1 MKKLISAVLAVVLV
15 LSLSVTAFATGG
27 GHGGTICSEA
37 KTFTFTKDYVDAE
50 GDAAARKDIKFL
62 APLPVFNAD
71 GSEGKM
77 CGNAIRCVGKY
88 LYDKRGVKKEEVTV
102 ETLSGVKTLKLF
114 VLNGAVTSAR
124 VDMGAPVL
132 SPEKI
137 PALFT
142 GERTVGKKV
151 ILDKERVIT
160 LVSMGNPHCVVF
172 VEDVET
178 LPLTEIGPKFE
189 QSPLFPERVNT
200 EFIQGLGPRE
210 MKMRVWERGSGETM
224 ACGTGACA
232 AVAAAVQTGR
242 CPQNQA
248 VTVHLKGGDL
258 SVVYTEHTVTMEG
271 GAELAFTGEIEMD

>member
-1 MKKLISAVLAVVLV
+1 MREYQFIKYEGCGNDYIYIDCFGYEPPDEEKSRIAVKLSDRHFGVGGDGVV
-15 LSLSVTAFATGG
+15 F
-27 GHGGTICSEA
+27 ICRSDKA
-37 KTFTFTKDYVDAE
+37 DGFM
-50 GDAAARKDIKFL
+50 RM
-62 APLPVFNAD
+62 FNAD

-132 SPEKI
+132 SPKKI

-160 LVSMGNPHCVVF
+160 LVSMGNPHCVIFTEGVN
-172 VEDVET
+172 DMDIET
-178 LPLTEIGPKFE
+178 PGKAIENHK
-189 QSPLFPERVNT
+189 LFPDRINT
-200 EFIQGLGPRE
+200 EFVEVISSD
-210 MKMRVWERGSGETM
+210 KAVMRVWERGSGETL

-232 AVAAAVQTGR
+232 AAVAMVLNGIAEKGKDITIELRGGQLVINYDKTVYMTG
-242 CPQNQA
+242 PA
-248 VTVHLKGGDL
+248 
-258 SVVYTEHTVTMEG
+258 TEV
-271 GAELAFTGEIEMD
+271 FTGSVKI